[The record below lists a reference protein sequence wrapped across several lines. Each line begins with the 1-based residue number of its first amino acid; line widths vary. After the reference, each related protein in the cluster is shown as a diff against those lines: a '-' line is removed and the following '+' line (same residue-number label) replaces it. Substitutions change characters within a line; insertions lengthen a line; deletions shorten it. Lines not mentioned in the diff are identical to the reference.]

1 VHRPNLELG
10 SAVRKRCGIPETSVV
25 IGIVARIVREKG
37 YREFFEMALNVS
49 MQNDVRFLIVGDSLP
64 SDRDGIGAQLRQW
77 VKESGIEDRFVFTGR
92 TDSVGD
98 YLKSMDIFVLPSY
111 REGFPRSVLEAMA
124 TGLPVVST
132 NIRGCREA
140 VVAGETGL
148 LAPPRDSDALTR
160 AVRTLIDN
168 REMRLRM
175 GAAGRRRV
183 LEKFDEA
190 RMTAIFIRNAIA
202 TMAKAGVP
210 VPVSNA
216 GLS

>member
-1 VHRPNLELG
+1 
-10 SAVRKRCGIPETSVV
+10 
-25 IGIVARIVREKG
+25 
-37 YREFFEMALNVS
+37 
-49 MQNDVRFLIVGDSLP
+49 
-64 SDRDGIGAQLRQW
+64 
-77 VKESGIEDRFVFTGR
+77 
-92 TDSVGD
+92 
-98 YLKSMDIFVLPSY
+98 MDIFVLPSY